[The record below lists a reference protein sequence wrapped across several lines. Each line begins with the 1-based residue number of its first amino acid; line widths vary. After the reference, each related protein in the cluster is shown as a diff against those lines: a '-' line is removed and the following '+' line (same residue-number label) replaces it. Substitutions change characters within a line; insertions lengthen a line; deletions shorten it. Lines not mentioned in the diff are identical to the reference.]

1 MAKLNT
7 TFQNIPIPSLNTDTR
22 GATAAFRSAREGFT
36 TWQDAV
42 DKRATNQALQSLL
55 DADGNVS
62 RDRLA
67 GLQGSPGVNYADLLG
82 EVRAAEIGQ
91 RAAAAEGR
99 AVETHQNAMERHV
112 ADMIGIN
119 FENEHLDE
127 RFNAEMSALSAQELR
142 DKLDADVSRGV
153 LTQQE
158 ADRVLQSQQAAATSE
173 IDNLLQGVNTAT
185 LPDREAAYERLMEAA
200 VGNFKVENQHL
211 AGDKLND
218 ALQGAMPGIQS
229 RIQNQ
234 LGQVEQDWRDEERAK
249 LLSQFVGQSRYAHT
263 PAMQDYMKA
272 QEMAAQAAIAD
283 ATRRDGDRQAR
294 INDVKKAGG
303 SAYTIENGRI
313 VFVPEGNRAS
323 KAINTGN
330 EAMEGLAADLLDG
343 NTSDEA
349 MGFLNKL
356 VAAAGGDRNVVNEV
370 AREFKLGGDKWYT
383 AQFWKDKKLQSDA
396 IKAAEEWAAQ
406 LKGEARKLVESGNQP
421 APEPTS
427 AARLAAL
434 LRQDADNS
442 EATSLENDKLAATVE
457 SLQQA
462 LEAERAAK
470 GGRKDQVGRRTHWG
484 SR

>member
-1 MAKLNT
+1 MAKLMT
-7 TFQNIPIPSLNTDTR
+7 TWQNIAIPSLNSDTR

-36 TWQDAV
+36 DWQSAV
-42 DKRATNQALQSLL
+42 DKRATNQALQDLL
-55 DADGNVS
+55 DPSGNVS
-62 RDRLA
+62 RDNLGA
-67 GLQGSPGVNYADLLG
+67 VQGRSGVNYADLLG

-91 RAAAAEGR
+91 RAAAQEGR
-99 AVETHQNAMERHV
+99 AVETHQNTLERHD
-112 ADMIGIN
+112 ADMVGIN
-119 FENEHLDE
+119 FQNATQEE
-127 RFNAEMSALSAQELR
+127 RFNAEMASLSAQELR
-142 DKLDADVSRGV
+142 DKLNADVSRGV

-158 ADRVLQSQQAAATSE
+158 ADRVLQSKEAEATAE
-173 IDNLLQGVNTAT
+173 IDQGIQRINSAS
-185 LPDREAAYERLMEAA
+185 LPDREAHLARLMDAG
-200 VGNFKVENQHL
+200 VSNFKAANQNL
-211 AGDKLND
+211 SGDALND
-218 ALQGAMPGIQS
+218 ALEREMPAMRH
-229 RIQNQ
+229 RIEDQ
-234 LGQVEQDWRDEERAK
+234 LGNVEQDWRDEERAK

-272 QEMAAQAAIAD
+272 EQMAAQAAIAD
-283 ATRRDGDRQAR
+283 ATRRAGDLQAR

-330 EAMEGLAADLLDG
+330 KAMEGLAADLLDG
-343 NTSDEA
+343 NTSGEA

-356 VAAAGGDRNVVNEV
+356 VAASGGDRNVLNEV
-370 AREFKLGGDKWYT
+370 AREFKLGGDSVWT
-383 AQFWKDKKLQSDA
+383 RQFWKNPKRQADA

-462 LEAERAAK
+462 LEAERSTQRGRSDRVK
-470 GGRKDQVGRRTHWG
+470 RRPRGG
-484 SR
+484 

>member
-142 DKLDADVSRGV
+142 DKLNADVSRGV

-211 AGDKLND
+211 AGDKLNS
-218 ALQGAMPGIQS
+218 ALEAAMPGIRT
-229 RIQNQ
+229 RIQDK
-234 LGQVEQDWRDEERAK
+234 LGQVEQDWRDKQRGD
-249 LLSQFVGQSRYAHT
+249 LLSQYVGLSGYAHV

-272 QEMAAQAAIAD
+272 EEMAAQSAID
-283 ATRRDGDRQAR
+283 DMVRRAGDQQAY
-294 INDVKKAGG
+294 IADVKKAGS
-303 SAYTIENGRI
+303 SAFTIQNGQI
-313 VFVPEGNRAS
+313 VAVPKGNRANNAVNRGS
-323 KAINTGN
+323 
-330 EAMEGLAADLLDG
+330 EAMKALAADLLDG

-349 MGFLNKL
+349 VGFLTKL
-356 VAAAGGDRNVVNEV
+356 VTAAGGDRNVVNEV
-370 AREFKLGGDKWYT
+370 AREFKLGGDHLHT
-383 AQFWKDKKLQSDA
+383 FQFWKDSKRQSDA
-396 IKAAEEWAAQ
+396 IASAEAWAAE
-406 LKGEARKLVESGNQP
+406 LSNKAREVVESGNQP
-421 APEPTS
+421 APEASPH
-427 AARLAAL
+427 AQLAAVL
-434 LRQDADNS
+434 GQNVDNT
-442 EATSLENDKLAATVE
+442 EAVEQENVQLAASVE
-457 SLQQA
+457 KLTKA
-462 LEAERAAK
+462 LEEERGKNRSDPSAQAINFF
-470 GGRKDQVGRRTHWG
+470 R
-484 SR
+484 